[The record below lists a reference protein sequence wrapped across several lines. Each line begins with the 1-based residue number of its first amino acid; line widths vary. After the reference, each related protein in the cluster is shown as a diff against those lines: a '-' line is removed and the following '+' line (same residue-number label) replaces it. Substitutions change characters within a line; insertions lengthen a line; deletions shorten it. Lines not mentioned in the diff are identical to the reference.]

1 MKHSVAA
8 ASLALQITSALA
20 QQLLPVQIRAPTVA
34 HFEAIV
40 GNDTFDFGC
49 RPVAHP
55 TEDGQYK
62 LHALLTRDQI
72 NYLANEY
79 REDDSIEIRETKVTK
94 RAASAPIGSGDR
106 FSSGA
111 TAPLGLGTKASGT
124 TIASILNVNEIGSAV
139 TGLANK
145 FPGAFFKYNLPN
157 KSFQGRTSVA
167 FYTGAGSDV
176 SEYHLYLS
184 AGMHARERGGPDNV
198 IYWVSDLLE
207 ANRTGV
213 GLKYGSKSYT
223 NAQVKSILNAGV
235 VIFPLVNPDGVVY
248 DQSSGSLWRKN
259 RNTKSGSSGS
269 SIGVDINRNFDF
281 LWNFRKYY
289 TASAAPASTSPSSE
303 AFYGT
308 APESEAE
315 TKNHVSVY
323 SKFPKIR
330 WFMDVHSAAGDILYS
345 WGDDDNQSTNPA
357 MNFLN
362 STYDGKRGGVGD
374 NTYREYISSTDLT
387 AAKRVGDAT
396 AAAMRGVGGR
406 SYTSIQ
412 AVGLYPTS
420 GASDDYAFSRYWS
433 KPGVN
438 KVYGYTM
445 EFGYSTNFYPTLT
458 EFNQNILDTNAGF
471 MDWALTAISVG
482 LE

>member
-8 ASLALQITSALA
+8 ASLALQITSAVA
-20 QQLLPVQIRAPTVA
+20 QQLLPVQIRAPTVE

-40 GNDTFDFGC
+40 GNDTYDFGC
-49 RPVAHP
+49 RPIAHP

-72 NYLANEY
+72 EYLTHEY
-79 REDDSIEIRETKVTK
+79 REVDSIEIRETKIAK
-94 RAASAPIGSGDR
+94 RAANAPIGSGDR
-106 FSSGA
+106 FSAGSV
-111 TAPLGLGTKASGT
+111 APLGLGTKASGT
-124 TIASILNVNEIGSAV
+124 TIASILNVNEINSAV
-139 TGLANK
+139 TGLANAY
-145 FPGAFFKYNLPN
+145 PSSFFKYSLPY
-157 KSFQGRTSVA
+157 STFQGRTSVA
-167 FYTGAGSDV
+167 FYTGAGSNV
-176 SEYHLYLS
+176 NNYRLYLS

-207 ANRTGV
+207 ANKTGV

-223 NAQVKSILNAGV
+223 NAQVKSILNAGI

-281 LWNFRKYY
+281 LWNFKKYFVS
-289 TASAAPASTSPSSE
+289 TASPASTSPSSE

-308 APESEAE
+308 AAESEAE

-323 SKFPKIR
+323 TKFPKIR

-345 WGDDDNQSTNPA
+345 WGDDDNQATTPT

-362 STYDGKRGGVGD
+362 ASYDGKRGKVGD
-374 NTYREYISSTDLT
+374 TTYKEYIPSTDLT
-387 AAKRVGDAT
+387 AVKTVADAT
-396 AAAMRGVGGR
+396 VAAMKGVGGR

-420 GASDDYAFSRYWS
+420 GASDDYAFSRFWA